1 MGRYD
6 SAGFDAGATAVA
18 AGAVKGIHDVLPL
31 LDSEKAEGGVVMI
44 LRTDG
49 GIPLQTLLDEARER
63 GSWDSM
69 RHPLAVAPLIAEFE
83 NMLSQLR
90 GYMLQ
95 MARKM
100 VDAMGKMLD
109 SLLVHVDLFVL
120 PPKGK
125 EPLLAVDSRQHV
137 SGPLANLDLL
147 PFARQCSAFAAVLG
161 LAGPAKDDGLG
172 LAH

>member
-6 SAGFDAGATAVA
+6 SAGLEAAMTAGAGTP
-18 AGAVKGIHDVLPL
+18 VKGIHDILPL
-31 LDSEKAEGGVVMI
+31 LDSEKAEGGVVMV

-49 GIPLQTLLDEARER
+49 EIPLQTLLDEARDR
-63 GSWDSM
+63 GSWDLAK
-69 RHPLAVAPLIAEFE
+69 HPLMVAPLIAEYE

-95 MARKM
+95 LARKM

-125 EPLLAVDSRQHV
+125 EPLLSVDSRQHV
-137 SGPLANLDLL
+137 SGSLAMLDLV

-161 LAGPAKDDGLG
+161 LVPA
-172 LAH
+172 AAPAAEMAR